1 MLHIVLKLHSCLH
14 VWDII
19 TTIKLDNRTLDK
31 RDMDTRMVVSVSD
44 SNNNWN
50 GSDEKREDRH
60 IKDSIRLDRLSL
72 EQGKI
77 TDTRGSITS
86 LDFVI

>member
-1 MLHIVLKLHSCLH
+1 MLHTVLKLHSYLH
-14 VWDII
+14 VWAII
-19 TTIKLDNRTLDK
+19 RTIKHDNRTQDK

-44 SNNNWN
+44 YNNNWN
-50 GSDEKREDRH
+50 GSDKKREDRH
-60 IKDSIRLDRLSL
+60 NKDSIRLDKLSL